1 MIFGNI
7 SGLRNVIQGNIFAE
21 IFVYKSNCL
30 LQIVNVR
37 VIGCGID
44 SEICVIIV
52 SEYVDQNGNNT
63 VSRFGLVA
71 GFLLFALLLYVIKHL
86 SYAFGAGV
94 VSCKH
99 IAELLCS
106 VNKNVH
112 KRCGVKIVCG
122 INKSR
127 SKLNIKQLQFFLLA
141 VFKNI
146 GYAVVFIGRKQ
157 KHIPLSEVVVSGPG
171 IINSCAR

>member
-1 MIFGNI
+1 MIFGNK
-7 SGLRNVIQGNIFAE
+7 SGLRNVIKGNIFAE

-30 LQIVNVR
+30 LQIVNVC
-37 VIGCGID
+37 VTGYAID
-44 SEICVIIV
+44 SGNCVIIV
-52 SEYVDQNGNNT
+52 SEYVNQNGNNT
-63 VSRFGLVA
+63 VSHFGLVA

-86 SYAFGAGV
+86 SYACGAWV

-99 IAELLCS
+99 IAELLRS
-106 VNKNVH
+106 FKKNVH
-112 KRCGVKIVCG
+112 KRCGVRIICS

-127 SKLNIKQLQFFLLA
+127 SKLNIKQLHFIWFA
-141 VFKNI
+141 TFKNI

-157 KHIPLSEVVVSGPG
+157 KYIPLSEVVVSGIG

>member
-1 MIFGNI
+1 MIFRNI
-7 SGLRNVIQGNIFAE
+7 SGFRNVVKGNIFAE

-30 LQIVNVR
+30 LQIVNVC

-52 SEYVDQNGNNT
+52 SEYVNQNRNNT
-63 VSRFGLVA
+63 VSHFRMVA
-71 GFLLFALLLYVIKHL
+71 WFLLFALLLYVIKRL
-86 SYAFGAGV
+86 SYACGAGI

-112 KRCGVKIVCG
+112 KRCGVKIVCS

-127 SKLNIKQLQFFLLA
+127 SELNIKQLQCLLLA

-157 KHIPLSEVVVSGPG
+157 KHIPLSEFVVSGIS